1 MRMDLDKDINYID
14 PSVLSHENFVSKLNS
29 GEIVIG
35 VDVPSANYLYVEG
48 APLAKYSGIQALY
61 RYICFSG
68 PPFFIISV
76 YFFGWWSLLFLVQAV
91 VGHKLTS
98 YHTREMVTKEVRQ
111 NKSFYEDAAWAGII
125 IYQEA

>member
-1 MRMDLDKDINYID
+1 MKMAPDKDINYID
-14 PSVLSHENFVSKLNS
+14 PSVLSHEDFVSKLNS
-29 GEIVIG
+29 GDIVIG
-35 VDVPSANYLYVEG
+35 VDVPKANYLYVEG

-61 RYICFSG
+61 RTICFSG
-68 PPFFIISV
+68 VPLFIISV

-111 NKSFYEDAAWAGII
+111 NKSFYEDAAKASII